1 MIAAI
6 IIFAAL
12 AALFAIL
19 FFVSLKKNKDQRVQ
33 DRIRSDKELKLLK
46 EQIEKLATESQ
57 NTSENRI
64 VELNNRISEKNS
76 IIINLDEQIDQKKQ
90 ELGDIAVRWTYISLN
105 KENAQEELE
114 EILKNQ
120 KDNSDKVFQL
130 QEEIRNSEEILQSDK
145 MNIETIKKELKDL
158 SERKR
163 LAILNQEEIEDKLW
177 DYSITPKEQELIS
190 ILERIKNDY
199 PELKL
204 DISTIEWRKVWM
216 PKVQD
221 LSNSKGLE
229 RKGIYRLVLKSDP
242 GVCYVGQA
250 TNIKD
255 RWYQHIK
262 KMVGVDFK
270 GNEKLYNYRPEDFY
284 WSVIEFDPQNLN
296 ESEHYWIEYYGCKEK
311 GLNRKA

>member
-1 MIAAI
+1 MIVAL
-6 IIFAAL
+6 IIFGIL
-12 AALFAIL
+12 AILFAIL
-19 FFVSLKKNKDQRVQ
+19 FFVSVKKNKDQRAQ

-46 EQIEKLATESQ
+46 EQLEKLTTESQ

-64 VELNNRISEKNS
+64 IELNNRIDEKNS
-76 IIINLDEQIDQKKQ
+76 IIVNLDEQINKKKQ
-90 ELGDIAVRWTYISLN
+90 ELGDLAIRWNYISLN
-105 KENAQEELE
+105 KENAQDELE
-114 EILKNQ
+114 KILKNQ
-120 KDNSDKVFQL
+120 KDNSERVFQL
-130 QEEIRNSEEILQSDK
+130 QEAIRDAETALQNDKRDIEIVRN
-145 MNIETIKKELKDL
+145 ELKDL

-204 DISTIEWRKVWM
+204 DISTIEWRKVWL

-221 LSNSKGLE
+221 LCNSKGLDK
-229 RKGIYRLVLKSDP
+229 KGIYRLVLKSDP

-250 TNIKD
+250 VNIKD

-262 KMVGVDFK
+262 KMIGVELR
-270 GNEKLYNYRPEDFY
+270 GNEKVYNYRPEDFY
-284 WSVIEFDPQNLN
+284 WSIIEFEPQDLN
-296 ESEHYWIEYYGCKEK
+296 ESEHYWIEFYGCKEK
-311 GLNRKA
+311 GLNKKA

>member
-1 MIAAI
+1 MV
-6 IIFAAL
+6 AAL
-12 AALFAIL
+12 IVFGVLAVLFAIL
-19 FFVSLKKNKDQRVQ
+19 FFVSAKKNKDQRAQ

-46 EQIEKLATESQ
+46 EQLEKLATESQ

-64 VELNNRISEKNS
+64 IELNNRIDEKNS
-76 IIINLDEQIDQKKQ
+76 IIVNLDEQIDEKKQ
-90 ELGDIAVRWTYISLN
+90 ELGDIAVRWNYISFN
-105 KENAQEELE
+105 KENAQKELE

-120 KDNSDKVFQL
+120 KDNTERVFQL
-130 QEEIRNSEEILQSDK
+130 REAIRDAETALQNDKRDIEIIRN
-145 MNIETIKKELKDL
+145 ELKDL

-204 DISTIEWRKVWM
+204 DISTIEWRKVWL

-221 LSNSKGLE
+221 LSNSKGLDK
-229 RKGIYRLVLKSDP
+229 RGIYRLVLKSDP
-242 GVCYVGQA
+242 EVCYVGQA
-250 TNIKD
+250 VNIKD

-262 KMVGVDFK
+262 KMIGVELR
-270 GNEKLYNYRPEDFY
+270 GNEKVYNYRPEDFY
-284 WSVIEFDPQNLN
+284 WSVIEFEPQDLN
-296 ESEHYWIEYYGCKEK
+296 ESEHYWIEFYGCKEK
-311 GLNRKA
+311 GLNKKA